1 MIVNMCI
8 LFYLFF
14 MVTNNF
20 YIKNYLN
27 DIQGTDERNLNNE
40 IIISDKELLENFYR
54 KELLDKLSNHN
65 YSVDEKISMI
75 HKWNRLE
82 DKLQIEDI
90 KSSSMK
96 AGGLMN
102 NWEFEQF

>member
-1 MIVNMCI
+1 MIVNMCV

-27 DIQGTDERNLNNE
+27 DIQGKDERNLTNE
-40 IIISDKELLENFYR
+40 IIISDKEMLENFYR

-65 YSVDEKISMI
+65 YSVDKKINMI

-82 DKLQIEDI
+82 DKVQIEDI
-90 KSSSMK
+90 SSLNMK
-96 AGGLMN
+96 AGGLIN
-102 NWEFEQF
+102 DWNFEQF